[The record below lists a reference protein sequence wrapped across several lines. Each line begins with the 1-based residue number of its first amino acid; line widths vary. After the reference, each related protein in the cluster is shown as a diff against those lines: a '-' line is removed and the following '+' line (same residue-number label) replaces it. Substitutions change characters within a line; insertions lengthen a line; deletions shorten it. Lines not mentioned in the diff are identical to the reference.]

1 MKRTL
6 RRYWISAIMTL
17 FLMVLTAAPA
27 WAANKG
33 PNMDSSF
40 IYLSNSEVSNSIYL
54 WQSPNSSG
62 STGSIKG
69 IKYDLAANTLRLED
83 VDMPYATLEVLCMGD
98 DFKVNVAGTNS
109 LSRITVI
116 GSGYGGNIEF
126 TGNGTLELNKNI
138 NEDEKTN
145 PLLAEKPSLTILA
158 ENTEGRITIG
168 PDVHLTVYKQNRKY
182 VLSIEG
188 STESQAPQS
197 VAGESLRRR
206 LTFSLQE
213 TLALLK
219 TCESSFIIGISPM
232 M

>member
-1 MKRTL
+1 
-6 RRYWISAIMTL
+6 
-17 FLMVLTAAPA
+17 
-27 WAANKG
+27 
-33 PNMDSSF
+33 
-40 IYLSNSEVSNSIYL
+40 
-54 WQSPNSSG
+54 
-62 STGSIKG
+62 
-69 IKYDLAANTLRLED
+69 
-83 VDMPYATLEVLCMGD
+83 MPYATLEVLCMGD